1 MAAEKTTTRQSKT
14 VKTESKAIS
23 PKRRATAA
31 AATTA
36 SSVSRPRAT
45 SKKTI
50 VVAQK
55 QVTADERLRCIEVA
69 AYYIAEKR
77 GFAGGDPAQDWAM
90 AEQQVDSLLL
100 AGRLPA

>member
-1 MAAEKTTTRQSKT
+1 MAAEKTPARKTTA
-14 VKTESKAIS
+14 KTESKAVGA
-23 PKRRATAA
+23 KRRSTATAATAA
-31 AATTA
+31 AATP
-36 SSVSRPRAT
+36 RPRAAR
-45 SKKTI
+45 KPA
-50 VVAQK
+50 AQK

-77 GFAGGDPAQDWAM
+77 GFTGGDPAQDWAV